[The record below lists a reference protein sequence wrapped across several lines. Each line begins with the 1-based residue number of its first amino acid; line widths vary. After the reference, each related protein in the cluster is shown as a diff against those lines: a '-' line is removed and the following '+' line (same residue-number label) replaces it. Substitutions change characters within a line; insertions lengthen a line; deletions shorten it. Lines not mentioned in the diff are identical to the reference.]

1 MWSHTFISTCPNCRE
16 MCIYSV
22 MVSWNNH
29 SMDLN
34 GNEEDYMENCSCGN
48 VFDKRK
54 YINFNNEQSK
64 VEGFICGL

>member
-1 MWSHTFISTCPNCRE
+1 
-16 MCIYSV
+16 